1 MTTKPIEL
9 GLILEGEDAE
19 EFMKNE
25 KNPKSPKNKSRC
37 LEKLSDF
44 TKLIHFKDK
53 CKYWCRQKTPNW
65 YELKRTPAP

>member
-25 KNPKSPKNKSRC
+25 KNPQVSKEQIEMFREAIR
-37 LEKLSDF
+37 L
-44 TKLIHFKDK
+44 
-53 CKYWCRQKTPNW
+53 YKTHP
-65 YELKRTPAP
+65 L